1 MFEKTW
7 ETIVEPEKPILIS
20 NLELKITEGD
30 AFTLGQKRP
39 ELYAQVLQYW
49 DKKQVEMTLARA
61 KTLAAALMQQDMPVV
76 ERMQKQIGGVEP
88 KHSLS
93 RAVLDGNTL
102 YLAMNSVNFMDFAG
116 TNIRAIQDLEWRSRL
131 MQAGLEDYTDQN
143 RYFANPL
150 AVCSVV
156 YGYGIQ
162 RGDVESAY
170 ALILK
175 RSDKVAIYP
184 NVHHV
189 NGGLVDINKE
199 RTKIDIGL
207 QVYRELRE
215 ELGIDN
221 EHLGNPTFHG
231 IVRQT
236 PSRIPE
242 AICSIPVY
250 LPQQEL
256 EQRWREKAPG
266 KFEHGGMNFYPL
278 QQVPAFLDQYGS
290 SMVPSGQAALMYLL
304 QQHGVA
310 VESKP
315 MELRKTG

>member
-7 ETIVEPEKPILIS
+7 ETIVEPVQPIPLS
-20 NLELKITEGD
+20 ELELKITEGD

-39 ELYAQVLQYW
+39 QLYAEVLQYW

-61 KTLAAALMQQDMPVV
+61 KTLAAALMQQDTPVV

-93 RAVLDGNTL
+93 RAVLDGKKL

-116 TNIRAIQDLEWRSRL
+116 TNIRAIEDTEFRTRL
-131 MQAGLEDYTDQN
+131 MQAGLEDYADSN

-156 YGYGIQ
+156 YGYSGE
-162 RGDVESAY
+162 RGDISHAY

-189 NGGLVDINKE
+189 NGGLADIDKN

-207 QVYRELRE
+207 QVYKELHE

-231 IVRQT
+231 IVRQI
-236 PSRIPE
+236 PSRTPE

-256 EQRWREKAPG
+256 ERRWREKAPA

-278 QQVPAFLDQYGS
+278 QEVPAFLDQYGS

-304 QQHGVA
+304 QQHGIA
-310 VESKP
+310 VETKP
-315 MELRKTG
+315 MELQETG

>member
-1 MFEKTW
+1 MR
-7 ETIVEPEKPILIS
+7 S
-20 NLELKITEGD
+20 LELVITEGD
-30 AFTLGQKRP
+30 SFTLGSRRP
-39 ELYAQVLQYW
+39 QLYAEVLEYW
-49 DKKQVEMTLARA
+49 NRKQIEMVTVRAREY
-61 KTLAAALMQQDMPVV
+61 TAALMQD
-76 ERMQKQIGGVEP
+76 EKAKIDRMQRQIGGVEP

-93 RAVLDGNTL
+93 RAVLEGNKL

-116 TNIRAIQDLEWRSRL
+116 TNIRAIEDSEFRSRL
-131 MQAGLEDYTDQN
+131 MQAGLEDYADPN

-156 YGYGIQ
+156 YGYSGE
-162 RGDVESAY
+162 RGDISGAY

-184 NVHHV
+184 KVHHV
-189 NGGLVDINKE
+189 NGGLADIDQE

-207 QVYRELRE
+207 QVYKELRE

-231 IVRQT
+231 IIRQT

-242 AICSIPVY
+242 AICNIPVY
-250 LPQQEL
+250 LPRPEL
-256 EQRWREKAPG
+256 EQRWQEKAPG

-278 QQVPAFLDQYGS
+278 QEVPAFLDQYGS

-304 QQHGVA
+304 QQHGIA
-310 VESKP
+310 VESRP
-315 MELRKTG
+315 MELRKMGQGKS

>member
-1 MFEKTW
+1 MFDKTW
-7 ETIVEPEKPILIS
+7 ETIVEPEKPISIS
-20 NLELKITEGD
+20 HLELKITEGD

-39 ELYAQVLQYW
+39 ALYAEVLQYW

-61 KTLAAALMQQDMPVV
+61 RTLAAALMQEDKPVI

-116 TNIRAIQDLEWRSRL
+116 TNIRAIEDLEWRRRL
-131 MQAGLEDYTDQN
+131 MQAGLEDYADPN
-143 RYFANPL
+143 RYFASPL
-150 AVCSVV
+150 AVSSVV
-156 YGYGIQ
+156 YGY
-162 RGDVESAY
+162 DVERGNPKDAY

-189 NGGLVDINKE
+189 NGGLVDIDKK

-207 QVYRELRE
+207 QVYRELHE

-221 EHLGNPTFHG
+221 DHVGNPTFHG
-231 IVRQT
+231 IIRQI

-256 EQRWREKAPG
+256 ERRWREKAPG

-278 QQVPAFLDQYGS
+278 QEVPAFLEQYGS

-304 QQHGVA
+304 QQHGIA
-310 VESKP
+310 VETRP
-315 MELRKTG
+315 MELRKTR